1 MVHPPEPDVAQP
13 SVVIMGAGRMGQG
26 LALALGQ
33 GGHPVVLVSRSS
45 HPVVPPL
52 RLHQGPRDRAV
63 RSAAVVL
70 LAVPDRAIAPLSAEL
85 ASQSGIGSSHTVLHL
100 SGLQDREALSALAP
114 TGAALGS
121 FHPLQTVSDP
131 ATAAERFA
139 GAYAGVEGDERAIA
153 VAETLARS
161 LRMTP
166 VRVPSEAKP
175 AYHAG
180 ATFAA
185 NYTTALVAV
194 AERLALEA
202 GIPPEVAR
210 RLYLPLIRGAAANL
224 EAGPAAA
231 LTGPVRRGDVE
242 TVQAHLAA
250 LRPDDRALYRL
261 LAREALRLAREAGL
275 EPGVAAR
282 MAEALGETFDPAD
295 PY

>member
-1 MVHPPEPDVAQP
+1 VAQP
-13 SVVIMGAGRMGQG
+13 SVVIVGAGRMGQG
-26 LALALGQ
+26 LALSLGQ
-33 GGHPVVLVSRSS
+33 AGHPVTLVSRSS
-45 HPVVPPL
+45 HPVTPPL

-85 ASQSGIGSSHTVLHL
+85 ATEGGTGSKHTVLHL
-100 SGLQDREALSALAP
+100 SGLQDREALGPLAP
-114 TGAALGS
+114 SGAALGS

-131 ATAAERFA
+131 TTAAERFA
-139 GAYAGVEGDERAIA
+139 GAYAGIEGDDRAIS
-153 VAETLARS
+153 VAEGLARS

-166 VRVPSEAKP
+166 VRVPSAAKP

-202 GIPPEVAR
+202 GIEPEVAR

-224 EAGPAAA
+224 DAGPAAA

-250 LRPDDRALYRL
+250 LGPDDRTLYLL

-275 EPGVAAR
+275 EPRTAAR
-282 MAEALGETFDPAD
+282 MADALGETFGPAD

>member
-1 MVHPPEPDVAQP
+1 VAQP
-13 SVVIMGAGRMGQG
+13 TVVIVGAGRMGQG

-33 GGHPVVLVSRSS
+33 GGHSVVLVSRSS
-45 HPVVPPL
+45 HPVTPPL
-52 RLHQGPRDRAV
+52 RLHEGPRVRAV
-63 RSAAVVL
+63 RSAAVIV
-70 LAVPDRAIAPLSAEL
+70 LAVPDRAITPLATEL
-85 ASQSGIGSSHTVLHL
+85 ADEGGIGTTQTVLHL
-100 SGLQDREALSALAP
+100 SGLQDRKALSPLTS

-139 GAYAGVEGDERAIA
+139 GAYAGIEGDDRAVA

-202 GIPPEVAR
+202 GIQPEVAR

-250 LRPDDRALYRL
+250 LRPDDRVLYRL

-275 EPGVAAR
+275 EPGTAAR
-282 MAEALGETFDPAD
+282 MAKVLDETFNPAD